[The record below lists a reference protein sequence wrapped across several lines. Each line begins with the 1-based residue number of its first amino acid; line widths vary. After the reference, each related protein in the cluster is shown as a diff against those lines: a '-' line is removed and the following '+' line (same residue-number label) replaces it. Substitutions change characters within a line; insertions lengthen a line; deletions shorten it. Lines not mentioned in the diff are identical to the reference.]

1 MNNNFYFCS
10 PRGLH
15 EIVFVCHALRERTST
30 SRTTLPPTKRMSRGI
45 YIYLYILLTIN
56 NQSQKKKKLVR
67 RLCRKWLFFFLT
79 GTSDVSS
86 RPPSRCTVRLST
98 IAKEKKRDGHGKE
111 HRR

>member
-56 NQSQKKKKLVR
+56 NQSQKKE
-67 RLCRKWLFFFLT
+67 
-79 GTSDVSS
+79 TSAQAV
-86 RPPSRCTVRLST
+86 
-98 IAKEKKRDGHGKE
+98 
-111 HRR
+111 